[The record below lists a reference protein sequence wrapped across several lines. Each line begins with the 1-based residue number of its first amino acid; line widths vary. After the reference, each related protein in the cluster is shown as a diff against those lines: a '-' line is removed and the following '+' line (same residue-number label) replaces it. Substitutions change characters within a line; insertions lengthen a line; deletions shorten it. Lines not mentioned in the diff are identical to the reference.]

1 MTTRL
6 YEASGAPSKSLGNG
20 VFEAKIIQTGWNKSG
35 TRYYS
40 ESLLEDFGPQTFKS
54 GTLCFANHPTD
65 AEFSNG
71 RDLGAIMGRLVSDA
85 EYREGALWAKVKVRP
100 QHIEFVEEYKDSIGM
115 SIFASGDGTEGE
127 AEGKKGLIVE
137 SFVTD
142 DPYTSVDFVVA
153 AGAGGKVERML
164 ESFKASE
171 ALSNDRREQ
180 LNTLVK
186 DAYDNDRDTYV
197 WVRDYDTEN
206 GVVYFDVEGPE
217 GYGVFQQSF
226 TVANDVAV
234 ELTGER
240 QEVRTSTTYVPVG
253 ATDNISKENGMTPEE
268 KAALVEEI
276 AAKAAAL
283 TVEALKPAPSVEEGT
298 TAATAAEVAE
308 AVREANLSKATEKRV
323 FETLKTDATI
333 DDVKAVIEA
342 EKNYAE
348 SLSTEIAENAG
359 SVGHVNFV
367 EGAKG
372 DEPRALSVW
381 N

>member
-65 AEFSNG
+65 DEFANG

-115 SIFASGDGTEGE
+115 SIFASGDGTDGE

-206 GVVYFDVEGPE
+206 GVVYFDVEGPD

-323 FETLKTDATI
+323 FEALKTDATI

-348 SLSTEIAENAG
+348 SLSTEIAESAG

>member
-65 AEFSNG
+65 DEFANG

-186 DAYDNDRDTYV
+186 DAYDNDRHTYV

-283 TVEALKPAPSVEEGT
+283 TVEALKPAPSVEGET

-323 FETLKTDATI
+323 FEALKTDATI